1 MWLILAVLWISACV
15 KAGWF
20 ILARWRPVIFAI
32 RMRWFVL
39 ASPFG
44 CGY

>member
-39 ASPFG
+39 ASTFG
-44 CGY
+44 RGY